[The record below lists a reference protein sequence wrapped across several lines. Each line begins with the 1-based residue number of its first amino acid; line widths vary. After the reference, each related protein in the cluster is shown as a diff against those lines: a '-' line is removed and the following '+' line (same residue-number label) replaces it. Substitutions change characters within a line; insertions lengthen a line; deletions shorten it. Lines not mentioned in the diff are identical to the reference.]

1 MRALGLQRPFL
12 CAKLTCMKR
21 LGKTPR
27 FKRQRRLQVELPGLG
42 KAGALERKPYPPGE
56 AGMKRRKF
64 SEYALQLEEK
74 QKVLSHYGMRE
85 SQLRRFVAEAKR
97 SADINWVDRLIN
109 LLERRID
116 SVVFR
121 LGFAPSIPSARQM
134 ISHGKVLVNG
144 KKLDIRSAVLKVG
157 DEITLTKEALV
168 SQDFMNAKGSPRV
181 PLPDF
186 LSRTDEETAAR
197 GTLKDEPTLGDFP
210 VPFEAGR
217 FTSYYNLK

>member
-1 MRALGLQRPFL
+1 
-12 CAKLTCMKR
+12 
-21 LGKTPR
+21 
-27 FKRQRRLQVELPGLG
+27 
-42 KAGALERKPYPPGE
+42 
-56 AGMKRRKF
+56 MKRRKF

-74 QKVLSHYGMRE
+74 QKVLSHYGIRE
-85 SQLRRFVAEAKR
+85 SQLRRFVKEAKR
-97 SADINWVDRLIN
+97 SAEVNWVDRLIN

-144 KKLDIRSAVLKVG
+144 RKLDIRSAVLHIG
-157 DEITLTKEALV
+157 DEITLTPKAYV
-168 SQDFMNAKGSPRV
+168 SQDFLNAKGSPRL

-186 LSRTDEETAAR
+186 LTRTDEETVSR
-197 GTLKDEPTLGDFP
+197 GKLKDGPTIGDFP